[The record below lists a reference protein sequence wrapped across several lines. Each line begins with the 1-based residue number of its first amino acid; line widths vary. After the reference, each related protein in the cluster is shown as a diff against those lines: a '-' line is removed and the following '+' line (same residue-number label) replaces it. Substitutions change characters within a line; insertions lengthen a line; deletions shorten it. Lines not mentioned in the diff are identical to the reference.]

1 MSAANI
7 NFAEVPPVLPG
18 SENEEIREKL
28 LELAAQSSADEEN
41 DTVLED
47 ESDESDELENLRKEK
62 PSKRKILTAFAG
74 FVLFFLLLLA
84 AICWFFGIGVFAASK
99 TQSVDRTTKTNSATT
114 PVTED
119 EKLKIALNM
128 VAEKNPAAST
138 EPHDPAPN
146 SQTAGPETSITL
158 PSDNRAIPSTSG
170 SPTEY
175 STATDIRN
183 AGANPASDQDQ
194 AKPVSAGRN
203 NAQDGESKGNL
214 TGKRT
219 TESNSSNTEITPTG
233 RSLFFGIEPKKTS
246 EIVGSKP
253 VYQAAAAVREVANSP
268 SDIAFGSLLPIRL
281 VGTVFTLRNS
291 SGFVRMELTR
301 GIEGKG
307 YAYPAGTIVVGT
319 LRGSEF
325 KRGFIT
331 VVGLIDPKTGQLVK
345 FSGEVLGRDGASGIS
360 GRRRT
365 VTSAWTKALSGLREA
380 GTAALGAFG
389 NLRSGGTVVISDSTQ
404 KASAVFS
411 DQASGLIGG
420 KQKSD
425 EFVEIAAGTT
435 GFVLVTSLPAKEQS
449 VSLDDSITNGSASL
463 NKSPTISG
471 LSDEELADLFSE
483 ASPEKL
489 RATMPR
495 MTPAFRK
502 LAEQALTSLKS
513 E

>member
-1 MSAANI
+1 MGKDK
-7 NFAEVPPVLPG
+7 LP
-18 SENEEIREKL
+18 
-28 LELAAQSSADEEN
+28 
-41 DTVLED
+41 
-47 ESDESDELENLRKEK
+47 
-62 PSKRKILTAFAG
+62 
-74 FVLFFLLLLA
+74 
-84 AICWFFGIGVFAASK
+84 
-99 TQSVDRTTKTNSATT
+99 
-114 PVTED
+114 
-119 EKLKIALNM
+119 
-128 VAEKNPAAST
+128 
-138 EPHDPAPN
+138 
-146 SQTAGPETSITL
+146 
-158 PSDNRAIPSTSG
+158 
-170 SPTEY
+170 
-175 STATDIRN
+175 
-183 AGANPASDQDQ
+183 
-194 AKPVSAGRN
+194 
-203 NAQDGESKGNL
+203 DGESRGSL
-214 TGKRT
+214 TGQMT
-219 TESNSSNTEITPTG
+219 TESNSPNSEVTPTG
-233 RSLFFGIEPKKTS
+233 RSLFFGIKVKKSS
-246 EIVGSKP
+246 ENLVSKP
-253 VYQAAAAVREVANSP
+253 VYQVAAAVKGAVKGP
-268 SDIAFGSLLPIRL
+268 SEIAFGSLLPVRL

-291 SGFVRMELTR
+291 AGFVRMELTR

-345 FSGEVLGRDGASGIS
+345 FSGEVLGRDGASGMS

-365 VTSAWTKALSGLREA
+365 VTSAWSKALSGLRDA
-380 GTAALGAFG
+380 GRAALGALG
-389 NLRSGGTVVISDSTQ
+389 NLRGGGTVVISDSTQ
-404 KASAVFS
+404 KASGVLS

-435 GFVLVTSLPAKEQS
+435 GFVLVTSLPDKEQS

-489 RATMPR
+489 RVAMPR

-502 LAEQALTSLKS
+502 LAEETLSRLKS